1 LTKKKIIIFGYSGGL
16 GKSIVKIL
24 KNRPYEL
31 ILYNRKKLN
40 FYSKKAKE
48 QIHQILKKNNADI
61 IINASGVLGDNF
73 DDYKKI
79 FDVNLMPNWEIIK
92 FYKKTKLRKKV
103 LFIFIGSSAY
113 KSGRKNYILY
123 ASSKAALNNLYQ
135 GAKEYLNNKS
145 VKLKLINFGKIYTP
159 MIKKIVRQNTA
170 NVISPTVAALRI
182 CKIFDKGI

>member
-1 LTKKKIIIFGYSGGL
+1 M
-16 GKSIVKIL
+16 
-24 KNRPYEL
+24 
-31 ILYNRKKLN
+31 
-40 FYSKKAKE
+40 
-48 QIHQILKKNNADI
+48 
-61 IINASGVLGDNF
+61 GV
-73 DDYKKI
+73 
-79 FDVNLMPNWEIIK
+79 
-92 FYKKTKLRKKV
+92 
-103 LFIFIGSSAY
+103 FIFIGSSAY

>member
-1 LTKKKIIIFGYSGGL
+1 MTKKKIIIFGYSGGL

-92 FYKKTKLRKKV
+92 FYKK
-103 LFIFIGSSAY
+103 
-113 KSGRKNYILY
+113 
-123 ASSKAALNNLYQ
+123 
-135 GAKEYLNNKS
+135 
-145 VKLKLINFGKIYTP
+145 
-159 MIKKIVRQNTA
+159 QN
-170 NVISPTVAALRI
+170 
-182 CKIFDKGI
+182 

>member
-1 LTKKKIIIFGYSGGL
+1 MTKKKIIIFGYSGGL

-73 DDYKKI
+73 DDYKRITPLWAAQHGWELVNYVLGDGAKDPI
-79 FDVNLMPNWEIIK
+79 FDLDLKEQGASEVDTTTVTYGRTINQH
-92 FYKKTKLRKKV
+92 
-103 LFIFIGSSAY
+103 
-113 KSGRKNYILY
+113 RKNT
-123 ASSKAALNNLYQ
+123 ASATTIPIAPIISM
-135 GAKEYLNNKS
+135 GEDGKS
-145 VKLKLINFGKIYTP
+145 
-159 MIKKIVRQNTA
+159 
-170 NVISPTVAALRI
+170 
-182 CKIFDKGI
+182 

>member
-1 LTKKKIIIFGYSGGL
+1 M
-16 GKSIVKIL
+16 
-24 KNRPYEL
+24 
-31 ILYNRKKLN
+31 
-40 FYSKKAKE
+40 
-48 QIHQILKKNNADI
+48 
-61 IINASGVLGDNF
+61 GDNF

-170 NVISPTVAALRI
+170 NVISPQ
-182 CKIFDKGI
+182 